1 MTVHWLRALS
11 SLALALAVLLLLGPS
26 ATVGAPAARK
36 SGTVKLTLTGARSAT
51 GTYPA
56 ICGPYF
62 MMDAPG
68 IAKAGDGLVFEA
80 DVPGVGRLQVS
91 SEKRIAGR
99 ASKAGIILNP
109 IDGGSYAGDAA
120 APNQVVFGPKLDTA
134 KVRAKLR
141 SLRVKRGAPPDRV
154 EVVAEF
160 DCSR

>member
-1 MTVHWLRALS
+1 MPVHWLHARPV
-11 SLALALAVLLLLGPS
+11 LALAVLAMLG
-26 ATVGAPAARK
+26 AEAAHAAPPARK
-36 SGTVKLTLTGARSAT
+36 SGTVKLTLTGAKSAS
-51 GTYPA
+51 GTFPA

-80 DVPGVGRLQVS
+80 DVPGVGRLQVN

-99 ASKAGIILNP
+99 ASQAGIVLNP
-109 IDGGSYAGDAA
+109 TAGGSYVGDAA
-120 APNQVVFGPKLDTA
+120 APSKVVFGPKLDTA

-141 SLRVKRGAPPDRV
+141 SLRFKRGAPPDLI

-160 DCSR
+160 DCR